1 MTMQAE
7 TIKET
12 NNQFQTSNNQAS
24 VHKTD
29 HSKNKRRY
37 KRLRSLDKGKIK
49 NIGIIENIRLKLAGN
64 SDGARGFPR
73 PMDDGKWRSS
83 FIDKEVNAYEEFC
96 SRMWGSLQIEA
107 ESDFTRIGE
116 LIDSINHL
124 WVELNKAKDNLT
136 EHSKDDQT
144 LSVRKKGEEKL
155 TESQVKARRS
165 RERNKRLAPARGKV
179 SSLESKIAIQIEEFL
194 ELKNYVDEASNTTRM
209 ICNRLKDHTL
219 QRIDVYWSYALR
231 KHPDA
236 MKMPTIPHVDLS
248 CDAEK
253 VYMTPHKDLIQKA
266 DKLIQLISE
275 QNKEE

>member
-1 MTMQAE
+1 MQAE
-7 TIKET
+7 TIKE
-12 NNQFQTSNNQAS
+12 NHNRFQTPNNQAS
-24 VHKTD
+24 VRKTD
-29 HSKNKRRY
+29 RAKNKRRY

-73 PMDDGKWRSS
+73 CMDDGKWRSS

-96 SRMWGSLQIEA
+96 SRMWGSMQIEV
-107 ESDFTRIGE
+107 ENDFTRIGE

-124 WVELNKAKDNLT
+124 WAELNKAKGNLA
-136 EHSKDDQT
+136 EQSKDDQS

-165 RERNKRLAPARGKV
+165 RERDKRLAPARGKV
-179 SSLESKIAIQIEEFL
+179 SSLESKIALQIEEFL

-219 QRIDVYWSYALR
+219 QRIDVYWNYALR

-236 MKMPTIPHVDLS
+236 MKMPTVPYVDLS
-248 CDAEK
+248 YDAEK
-253 VYMTPHKDLIQKA
+253 VYMTPHRDLIQKA

-275 QNKEE
+275 QNKEV